1 MSCVAGERRA
11 RRESSL
17 KLLSREENGRDDDES
32 GEESPL
38 DFDDNSE
45 DEWFASKKDKEN
57 KKKKRMSAKKHR
69 KPSDMIDKMP
79 HTVPGK
85 DKETDKLNLNS
96 SLSGFQ
102 NSAKVGN
109 KTVSQEP
116 PVKVKQEPYDEFSSQ
131 SSNSLTPSKP
141 LRVKS
146 PRQDY
151 TTPTKEVSNL
161 PHQGIR
167 VKQEFS
173 EEQPVPPPSNPV
185 LTSVL
190 QTLVRPV
197 ANVKLEKAQKPA
209 PITPDLSKLKRSASP
224 DDVVY
229 ISDSEDPPDIKPNPA
244 LLQRQ
249 IAPSKVVETLNY
261 SMSIPAQQPV
271 NSYLMPN
278 TVVPNQ
284 FVPVNVAP
292 GDQVFNAQP
301 QVFNMAQPAGQPLAY
316 PQTLPVI
323 QQPIIRPN
331 QPEAP
336 RPNLSANQKFLLIQ
350 QPRPNNVNQPNQF
363 VNKGP
368 RAPGGNFPTTPTMQ
382 NVNWFNPRGAPPAAN
397 YSPRQR
403 GASPRGRGSPRGPA
417 TPTRGVQR
425 FAGRTPTNSPRTPGS
440 MMRTPSPMA
449 RTPSP
454 MRGRGITTPT
464 RQAGPVRNL
473 NFNRSPAKPPAKPVN
488 DVPESPDIEGTL
500 VVSLTDTGGFGYV
513 VMLPDGGKI
522 SLTSDQLAKIRSDNG
537 GVLPKTCKVPLNMQ
551 NDCFRID

>member
-1 MSCVAGERRA
+1 M
-11 RRESSL
+11 

-32 GEESPL
+32 AEESPL

-69 KPSDMIDKMP
+69 KPSDIIDKMQ
-79 HTVPGK
+79 HTIPGK
-85 DKETDKLNLNS
+85 DKEIDRLNLNS
-96 SLSGFQ
+96 SFSGFQ
-102 NSAKVGN
+102 SSVSVKVAN
-109 KTVSQEP
+109 KNHPQEP
-116 PVKVKQEPYDEFSSQ
+116 LVKVKQEPFDDFSSQ
-131 SSNSLTPSKP
+131 SSNSSTPSK
-141 LRVKS
+141 RGAKS
-146 PRQDY
+146 PRQDHI
-151 TTPTKEVSNL
+151 TATKEPSTF
-161 PHQGIR
+161 PTQGIR

-173 EEQPVPPPSNPV
+173 EEQLAAPPNNSLPTN
-185 LTSVL
+185 VL
-190 QTLVRPV
+190 QSLVRPV
-197 ANVKLEKAQKPA
+197 ANVKLEKALKAA
-209 PITPDLSKLKRSASP
+209 PITPDLSKLKRSTSP

-229 ISDSEDPPDIKPNPA
+229 ISDSEDLPDIKPNPA
-244 LLQRQ
+244 LLQKQ
-249 IAPSKVVETLNY
+249 ITPNKVVETLNY
-261 SMSIPAQQPV
+261 SMSIPAQQPL
-271 NSYLMPN
+271 NSFLVSN

-301 QVFNMAQPAGQPLAY
+301 QVFNVAQPAGQPLTFQVPNA
-316 PQTLPVI
+316 QTMPVM

-331 QPEAP
+331 QSEAP
-336 RPNLSANQKFLLIQ
+336 RPNLNANQKFLVIQ
-350 QPRPNNVNQPNQF
+350 QPTANNVNQPNQF

-382 NVNWFNPRGAPPAAN
+382 NVNWFSPRGSPQAAN
-397 YSPRQR
+397 FAPRQR
-403 GASPRGRGSPRGPA
+403 GASPRGRGSPRGPT

-425 FAGRTPTNSPRTPGS
+425 FAGRTPTNSPRTPTS
-440 MMRTPSPMA
+440 MMRTPSPMT

-454 MRGRGITTPT
+454 MRGRGITTPV

-473 NFNRSPAKPPAKPVN
+473 NFNRSPAKPPNKPVN
-488 DVPESPDIEGTL
+488 DIPESPDIEGTL
-500 VVSLTDTGGFGYV
+500 VVSMTDTGGFGYV